1 MAFGPENFISTLIE
15 LRAYLKFNLYNVNG
29 DFDKDTISTYDVL
42 LFHEESLKNNQ
53 YTNIINNL
61 NIIKILASNK
71 VNKDS
76 NFDGILKLPTTL
88 NDINSIINK
97 SAIKKVFSKNSS
109 IDIKGYLMDKNQKK
123 LKNFNQFVD
132 LTEKEIQLLELFL
145 IEKKPISK
153 SKILSLVWHY
163 SSDADTH
170 TVETHIYRLRKKI
183 SKTFSDE
190 KFILNNRDGYY
201 LWKKEIKLRKNSLL
215 QNIEKELLNQKK
227 VKEVLKEKRIK
238 VGRQ

>member
-15 LRAYLKFNLYNVNG
+15 LRVYLKFNLYNANR

-76 NFDGILKLPTTL
+76 NFDEILKLPTTL

-109 IDIKGYLMDKNQKK
+109 IDIKGYLMDKNEKK
-123 LKNFNQFVD
+123 LKNSNQFVD

>member
-1 MAFGPENFISTLIE
+1 MHQLKTLAFGPENFISTLIE
-15 LRAYLKFNLYNVNG
+15 LRVYLKFNLYNVNG

-201 LWKKEIKLRKNSLL
+201 L
-215 QNIEKELLNQKK
+215 
-227 VKEVLKEKRIK
+227 
-238 VGRQ
+238 